1 MIVGAR
7 ARGREAVEMAVVN
20 SRLEGVVRAMG
31 NTLLRTARSGVL
43 NQARDFSCCVLTAD
57 HGLLAAAD
65 SLPIHVMSGPDL
77 MARSMVEH
85 HPTLRAGDA
94 FLHNSPYEGGSHP
107 ADHAILV
114 PVLDPNGV
122 HRLTVVAKG
131 HQADIGNSKPTTYM
145 AGARDVYE
153 EGALIFP
160 CVRVQRDYEDLGD
173 VIRMCRARIRVP
185 DQWWGDYLALL
196 GAARVGE
203 RRLAELGGE
212 LGWDAVDEHARR
224 WFAYSE
230 QRMSAALSRLPA
242 GRFDVEGR
250 HDPVEVAPDGVVVKA
265 SIEIDPH
272 RPRLTVDLRD
282 NVDALDCGLNLSEA
296 CAKTA
301 AMIGIFNALP
311 ELVPANAGSFRPL
324 AFEIRPGSIAGG
336 VAHPYSCSAA
346 TTNLAD
352 RLANAVQRG
361 LAELLDGYGLAEA
374 GLAMPPSL
382 PVISGRDES
391 RGGERFVN
399 QICLASTGGPGSPD
413 ADGWLTIVH
422 VGNAGVLLRDS
433 VETDEH
439 RYPLRVTSQRL
450 VPDSEGAGRHRG
462 APSVEVVFE
471 ATTSEL
477 EVIFACDGNTEPARG
492 ARGGEPGGRSA
503 QRLRRLDGE
512 TVAVGGFAAAT
523 LLPGEAIVATTCG
536 GGGYGPPRER
546 DPEAVAHD
554 VAEGWVSAER
564 ARQTYRVVVRDGR
577 LDDDETARLR
587 AAGKMPL

>member
-1 MIVGAR
+1 MNRSVAGQQ
-7 ARGREAVEMAVVN
+7 AVEMAVVN
-20 SRLEGVVRAMG
+20 SRLEGVVRAMM

-43 NQARDFSCCVLTAD
+43 NQARDFSCCILTAD

-85 HPTLRAGDA
+85 HPALRRGDA

-107 ADHAILV
+107 ADHSILV
-114 PVLDPNGV
+114 PVLDSEGV

-160 CVRVQRDYEDLGD
+160 CVRVQRDYENVDD

-203 RRLAELGGE
+203 RRLGELADE
-212 LGWDAVDEHARR
+212 LGWEGIDEQAER
-224 WFAYSE
+224 WFDYSE

-242 GRFDVEGR
+242 GRIELEGR
-250 HDPVEVAPDGVVVKA
+250 HDPVDVAPEGVVVKA
-265 SIEIDPH
+265 SIEIDPTE
-272 RPRLTVDLRD
+272 PRVTIDLRD
-282 NVDALDCGLNLSEA
+282 NGDQLECGLNLSEA

-311 ELVPANAGSFRPL
+311 EAIPANAGSFRPL
-324 AFEIRPGSIAGG
+324 GFEIRPGSIAGG
-336 VAHPYSCSAA
+336 VRHPYSCSAA

-352 RLANAVQRG
+352 RLANAVQRS

-382 PVISGRDES
+382 PVISGRDKS

-399 QICLASTGGPGSPD
+399 QICLASTGGPGGPE

-439 RYPLRVTSQRL
+439 RYPLRVVSQRL
-450 VPDSEGAGRHRG
+450 QPDTEGAGRNRG

-477 EVIFACDGNTEPARG
+477 EVIFACDGNTEPALG
-492 ARGGEPGGRSA
+492 ARGGLPGGRSA
-503 QRLRRLDGE
+503 QRLRRADGE
-512 TVAVGGFAAAT
+512 TVVVGGFATAM
-523 LLPGEAIVATTCG
+523 LKPGEAILATTCG
-536 GGGYGPPRER
+536 GGGYGPPAER
-546 DPEAVAHD
+546 APGAVCHD

-564 ARQTYRVVVRDGR
+564 ARNVYRVAIDADGAV
-577 LDDDETARLR
+577 DAEATIGLR
-587 AAGKMPL
+587 AGGEPAR